1 MLASCSY
8 DRKILVWDINQ
19 SGKEIA
25 PLKEIRTSEVLE
37 EIKWMHGNSNVF
49 CVGSQS
55 KQISL
60 YDVRENT

>member
-1 MLASCSY
+1 M
-8 DRKILVWDINQ
+8 WDINQ